1 MLYQMIN
8 KPGLLRG
15 PWHQGDAAKQSRK
28 YSVKI
33 SCHAPEYNVSMPA
46 VRSKR
51 ISEKRWNMS
60 FPATKND
67 NWLFYSRLFLFFQ
80 SDTWYNWHFWLV
92 RQWCSDASPRFVLLV
107 STTMP
112 TALRFVLCESS
123 VALGKVLGSLA
134 PHTHISKEG
143 CQDKFQ
149 VNLYSPALGI
159 SKSNRHSSML
169 WKRWNWLF
177 SIPASG
183 TKKGEARAGP
193 ALSVFTTARLRD
205 EFTAELRL
213 VCQR

>member
-1 MLYQMIN
+1 
-8 KPGLLRG
+8 
-15 PWHQGDAAKQSRK
+15 
-28 YSVKI
+28 
-33 SCHAPEYNVSMPA
+33 MPA
-46 VRSKR
+46 ARSKR

-80 SDTWYNWHFWLV
+80 SDTWNNWYFWFV

-183 TKKGEARAGP
+183 TKKRRGPCGSRLECFHNCPIARWVHRWVAIG
-193 ALSVFTTARLRD
+193 LSKIMIT
-205 EFTAELRL
+205 
-213 VCQR
+213 

>member
-1 MLYQMIN
+1 
-8 KPGLLRG
+8 
-15 PWHQGDAAKQSRK
+15 
-28 YSVKI
+28 
-33 SCHAPEYNVSMPA
+33 
-46 VRSKR
+46 
-51 ISEKRWNMS
+51 
-60 FPATKND
+60 
-67 NWLFYSRLFLFFQ
+67 
-80 SDTWYNWHFWLV
+80 
-92 RQWCSDASPRFVLLV
+92 
-107 STTMP
+107 MP

-123 VALGKVLGSLA
+123 VALGTVLGSLA

-177 SIPASG
+177 SIPAPG